1 MYFAKNIKFFF
12 LIISSVL
19 LLNTAIYSQASIG
32 VSISGI
38 AFHPKKEKY
47 ENEELYKWKLNKKG
61 NVVAFSSLNI
71 FVSYR
76 FNDYIGAK
84 FAQSFVF
91 YDCAG
96 HFAGISHFGI
106 DLYDDIIGIKSHTD
120 ELSISVGPFLY
131 YRKNWNIE
139 PGYKMDTDY
148 MKISKSGNWESK
160 FVWHG
165 GQMEYSHLVR
175 KNQYLTVNFLPAI
188 PYLYTFSV
196 GGKSVLR

>member
-1 MYFAKNIKFFF
+1 MFLFKNIK
-12 LIISSVL
+12 IIFVL
-19 LLNTAIYSQASIG
+19 LAFLLIFNNKGNAQLSIG
-32 VSISGI
+32 ISISGI
-38 AFHPKKEKY
+38 AFHPVKEKY

-61 NVVAFSSLNI
+61 SLVAFSSLTV
-71 FVSYR
+71 FASYR

-84 FAQSFVF
+84 FAQSFIF

-106 DLYDDIIGIKSHTD
+106 DLYDDIIGIKSDTD
-120 ELSISVGPFLY
+120 ELSMSFGPFWY
-131 YRKNWNIE
+131 YRKNWSSE

-148 MKISKSGNWESK
+148 MKISKNGNWESK

-165 GQMEYSHLVR
+165 GQIEYSHLVR

-188 PYLYTFSV
+188 PYLYTF
-196 GGKSVLR
+196 GIGAKSRLK